1 MLYSPYVISF
11 EKEEYKYLFNTKNN
25 LSIKIEN
32 KLLKKIKTDIKTK
45 DQLISFLESNHFLKE
60 NDELENMIKIFKER
74 DEKTLRITI
83 LAHGDCNFR
92 CKYCY
97 EKFSNCDISAKYESI
112 LYFIKKKLSEHRF
125 EDLHVSWFGG
135 EPLLGYKEILKISE
149 ELIKYAKLIG
159 VNYHSDMTTNG
170 YLLNRTILNR
180 LITQCKVTNYQI
192 TVDGSKKGHDN
203 QRVLKNGQGTYER
216 ILKNLK
222 NATKLDLEF
231 NIFIRLNVSKEN
243 YDDVCKFL
251 EEDAQGFKGDERFKM
266 LFRNVG
272 DWGCGDR
279 SKGYEVQLYDKDV
292 SFGLSKLA
300 IKMGYNL
307 FDDIVF
313 NSNYNACYAQKPH
326 SYTIDTKGNLLKCT
340 VALYNLENI
349 IGELGNSSINQ
360 LNNKLWINSYKFRDE
375 CQKCNLLLICKGGT
389 CPKRDIFYEI
399 SFEEKCSRMKQ
410 KIMNNFELSI
420 LSNRINYE
428 LRSE

>member
-216 ILKNLK
+216 ILKN
-222 NATKLDLEF
+222 
-231 NIFIRLNVSKEN
+231 
-243 YDDVCKFL
+243 
-251 EEDAQGFKGDERFKM
+251 
-266 LFRNVG
+266 
-272 DWGCGDR
+272 
-279 SKGYEVQLYDKDV
+279 
-292 SFGLSKLA
+292 
-300 IKMGYNL
+300 
-307 FDDIVF
+307 
-313 NSNYNACYAQKPH
+313 
-326 SYTIDTKGNLLKCT
+326 
-340 VALYNLENI
+340 
-349 IGELGNSSINQ
+349 
-360 LNNKLWINSYKFRDE
+360 
-375 CQKCNLLLICKGGT
+375 
-389 CPKRDIFYEI
+389 
-399 SFEEKCSRMKQ
+399 
-410 KIMNNFELSI
+410 
-420 LSNRINYE
+420 
-428 LRSE
+428 